1 METSSKHEFTIVDDI
16 VGIKPKFV
24 KDRQVFPHD
33 YINRGEKRKMQCS
46 REYSKPKMG
55 FTVSPSTK
63 REAGKRH
70 ILNQAKERIIS

>member
-1 METSSKHEFTIVDDI
+1 METSNKHEFTIIDELDNR
-16 VGIKPKFV
+16 PKFV